1 MWRVTSNKNRN
12 EAMSS
17 GTTTVRYAAGLIAML
32 GCLPALA
39 QDATQETR
47 QEAIQNV
54 RGKPV
59 GQAPEAQDERPQ
71 IQAAA
76 EYGGVLTPKGRL
88 ILEPEFQYAH
98 ESINRMTFEGVS
110 VLSTLL
116 IGVFTAQDVDRD
128 NYTASLTGRLGFTD
142 RLELEMKV
150 PYVYRDEN
158 ERVNVPIEDSEDDVF
173 SIDRELSGDSLG
185 DIELAAHYQ
194 LNRGQN
200 GMPFFIGNLRYKTT
214 TGRGPFDIDRDSAG
228 NPLELSTGTGFHS
241 IEPSI
246 TMLLPSAPAVYFA
259 NLGYV
264 FHLED
269 SVDQRLTDDDGDN
282 IEVGDVDPGDAVR
295 LSFGMAYA
303 INPRTSFT
311 LGYKNDF
318 IGKTKTEYVNT
329 VTGSTTRVESQTLN
343 VGSLLLGWNY
353 ALSPD
358 VNVNLGLELGITE
371 DAPDTTLTLRM
382 PIGMNVF

>member
-1 MWRVTSNKNRN
+1 
-12 EAMSS
+12 MSS
-17 GTTTVRYAAGLIAML
+17 ATTTIRYAAGILTVL
-32 GCLPALA
+32 GCMPALA
-39 QDATQETR
+39 Q
-47 QEAIQNV
+47 EAGRNSQIQ
-54 RGKPV
+54 PV
-59 GQAPEAQDERPQ
+59 GQAPESQEERPQ
-71 IQAAA
+71 IQSIA

-88 ILEPEFQYAH
+88 ILEPEFQYSH

-158 ERVNVPIEDSEDDVF
+158 ERVNVPIENNQDDVF
-173 SIDRELSGDSLG
+173 SLDRELSGDSLG

-214 TGRGPFDIDRDSAG
+214 TGNGPFDIDRDSSG

-246 TMLLPSAPAVYFA
+246 TVLLPSAPAVYFA

-269 SVDQRLTDDDGDN
+269 SVDQRLSIDDEN
-282 IEVGDVDPGDAVR
+282 ILVGDVDPGDAVR

-329 VTGSTTRVESQTLN
+329 VNGSTTQVESQTLN

-353 ALSPD
+353 SLSQD
-358 VNVNLGLELGITE
+358 VNINLGLELGITE

>member
-1 MWRVTSNKNRN
+1 MTPYQRVLI
-12 EAMSS
+12 
-17 GTTTVRYAAGLIAML
+17 GVTTPLLFISASPL
-32 GCLPALA
+32 LA
-39 QDATQETR
+39 Q
-47 QEAIQNV
+47 EAVQ
-54 RGKPV
+54 PV
-59 GQAPEAQDERPQ
+59 GQQPPEREPQ
-71 IQAAA
+71 FNVQSIA
-76 EYGGVLTPKGRL
+76 EYGGVLTPRGRL
-88 ILEPEFQYAH
+88 ILEPEFQYSH

-128 NYTASLTGRLGFTD
+128 NYTASLTGRLGVTD

-158 ERVNVPIEDSEDDVF
+158 ERISVPIDRAEGDKFDIE
-173 SIDRELSGDSLG
+173 RELSGDSLG

-214 TGRGPFDIDRDSAG
+214 TGNGPFDIDRNSEG

-269 SVDQRLTDDDGDN
+269 SVNQSLSGLDANEDPLN
-282 IEVGDVDPGDAVR
+282 VVVGDVDPGDAVR
-295 LSFGMAYA
+295 LSFGMAYS

-318 IGKTKTEYVNT
+318 IGKTKTDYVN
-329 VTGSTTRVESQTLN
+329 VDTGTTTSVQSQTLN

-353 ALSPD
+353 SLNSD
-358 VNVNLGLELGITE
+358 VNINVGLELGITE
-371 DAPDTTLTLRM
+371 DAPDTTLTFRM

>member
-1 MWRVTSNKNRN
+1 
-12 EAMSS
+12 MSS
-17 GTTTVRYAAGLIAML
+17 RATSILYTAGML
-32 GCLPALA
+32 SVIGCTPVLA
-39 QDATQETR
+39 QQTAQDTQ
-47 QEAIQNV
+47 IQ
-54 RGKPV
+54 PV
-59 GQAPEAQDERPQ
+59 GQEPEEREVQPDV
-71 IQAAA
+71 QAMA

-88 ILEPEFQYAH
+88 VLEPEFQYSH
-98 ESINRMTFEGVS
+98 ESINRMTFEGVE

-142 RLELEMKV
+142 RLELEMKI
-150 PYVYRDEN
+150 PYVYRDESN
-158 ERVNVPIEDSEDDVF
+158 RVTVSEVDPDF
-173 SIDRELSGDSLG
+173 TLDRELSNDALG
-185 DIELAAHYQ
+185 DIEVAAHYQ
-194 LNRGQN
+194 FNRGLD
-200 GMPFFIGNLRYKTT
+200 GMPYFIGNLRYKST
-214 TGRGPFDIDRDSAG
+214 TGEGPFDIRRNSAG
-228 NPLELSTGTGFHS
+228 IPLELSTGTGFHS

-269 SVDQRLTDDDGDN
+269 NVNQQVTQDDEDLF
-282 IEVGDVDPGDAVR
+282 IRDVDPGDAVR
-295 LSFGMAYA
+295 LSFGMAYS

-318 IGKTKTEYVNT
+318 IGKTETEYVDNSDGT
-329 VTGSTTRVESQTLN
+329 TTRVSSSTLN
-343 VGSLLLGWNY
+343 VGALLLGWSYQLN
-353 ALSPD
+353 PD
-358 VNVNLGLELGITE
+358 VSVNLGLELGITE

>member
-1 MWRVTSNKNRN
+1 
-12 EAMSS
+12 MSS
-17 GTTTVRYAAGLIAML
+17 GTTTLRYAAGLITVL

-39 QDATQETR
+39 QEAAQDATEQTR

-59 GQAPEAQDERPQ
+59 GQAPESQDERPQ
-71 IQAAA
+71 VQAAA

-98 ESINRMTFEGVS
+98 ESINRVTFEGIS
-110 VLSTLL
+110 ILETLL

-128 NYTASLTGRLGFTD
+128 SYTASLTGRLGFTD

-150 PYVYRDEN
+150 PYVYRDESQN
-158 ERVNVPIEDSEDDVF
+158 VTVPLEDGGEDFNIERDI
-173 SIDRELSGDSLG
+173 SGNSLG

-214 TGRGPFDIDRDSAG
+214 TGEGPFDVKRNSDGIQQ
-228 NPLELSTGTGFHS
+228 ELSTGTGFHS
-241 IEPSI
+241 IEPSLTI
-246 TMLLPSAPAVYFA
+246 LFPSAPAVYFA
-259 NLGYV
+259 NLGYL
-264 FHLED
+264 FNLK
-269 SVDQRLTDDDGDN
+269 DDINESTGDFV
-282 IEVGDVDPGDAVR
+282 IGEVDPGDAIR
-295 LSFGMAYA
+295 FSFGMAYS
-303 INPRTSFT
+303 INPKTSFT

-318 IGKTKTEYVNT
+318 IGETSTEYSDPD
-329 VTGSTTRVESQTLN
+329 TGQSSTQKSNTLN

-353 ALSPD
+353 SINQD
-358 VNVNLGLELGITE
+358 VNVNLGLELGVTE

-382 PIGMNVF
+382 PFGMNVF

>member
-1 MWRVTSNKNRN
+1 
-12 EAMSS
+12 MSS
-17 GTTTVRYAAGLIAML
+17 GTTTIRYAAGLITVF

-39 QDATQETR
+39 QEAAQDATQGAR
-47 QEAIQNV
+47 QEAIQNL

-59 GQAPEAQDERPQ
+59 GQEPEPQDERPQ
-71 IQAAA
+71 IGAIA

-88 ILEPEFQYAH
+88 ILEPEFQYSH

-158 ERVNVPIEDSEDDVF
+158 ERVNVPIEESEDDVF

-214 TGRGPFDIDRDSAG
+214 TGNGPFDIDRDSSG

-269 SVDQRLTDDDGDN
+269 NVDQNLSGDDDGSPVN
-282 IEVGDVDPGDAVR
+282 VIVGDVDPGDAVR

-329 VTGSTTRVESQTLN
+329 DNGSTTQVESQTLN

-353 ALSPD
+353 SLNPD
-358 VNVNLGLELGITE
+358 VNINLGLELGITE

>member
-1 MWRVTSNKNRN
+1 MTPYLRV
-12 EAMSS
+12 
-17 GTTTVRYAAGLIAML
+17 LIGMTGVVSLASA
-32 GCLPALA
+32 PALLA
-39 QDATQETR
+39 
-47 QEAIQNV
+47 QEAIQ
-54 RGKPV
+54 PV
-59 GQAPEAQDERPQ
+59 GQEPPPSEPQ
-71 IQAAA
+71 PNVQSMAD
-76 EYGGVLTPKGRL
+76 YGGVLTPKGRL
-88 ILEPEFQYAH
+88 VLEPEFQYSH
-98 ESINRMTFEGVS
+98 ESINRMTFEGVE

-150 PYVYRDEN
+150 PYVYRDESN
-158 ERVNVPIEDSEDDVF
+158 RVTVSEVDPDF
-173 SIDRELSGDSLG
+173 TLDRELSNDALG

-194 LNRGQN
+194 FNRGLD
-200 GMPFFIGNLRYKTT
+200 GMPYFIGNLRYKST
-214 TGRGPFDIDRDSAG
+214 TGEGPFDIRRNSAG

-269 SVDQRLTDDDGDN
+269 SVDQRLTNDDEDLF
-282 IEVGDVDPGDAVR
+282 IGDVDPGDAVR
-295 LSFGMAYA
+295 LSFGMAYS

-318 IGKTKTEYVNT
+318 IGKTETEYVNNN
-329 VTGSTTRVESQTLN
+329 TGTITRVSSNTLN
-343 VGSLLLGWNY
+343 VGSLLLGWSYQMN
-353 ALSPD
+353 PD
-358 VNVNLGLELGITE
+358 VSINLGLELGITE

-382 PIGMNVF
+382 PIGMDIF

>member
-1 MWRVTSNKNRN
+1 MRSRSTYTFAVL
-12 EAMSS
+12 
-17 GTTTVRYAAGLIAML
+17 TVV
-32 GCLPALA
+32 GCTPALA
-39 QDATQETR
+39 QQTAVESP
-47 QEAIQNV
+47 IQ
-54 RGKPV
+54 PV
-59 GQAPEAQDERPQ
+59 GQAPEQQE
-71 IQAAA
+71 IQPDVQAIA

-88 ILEPEFQYAH
+88 VLEPEFQYSH
-98 ESINRMTFEGVS
+98 ESINRMTFEGVE

-150 PYVYRDEN
+150 PYVYRDESN
-158 ERVNVPIEDSEDDVF
+158 RVTVSEVDPDF
-173 SIDRELSGDSLG
+173 TLERELSNDALG

-194 LNRGQN
+194 INRGLD
-200 GMPFFIGNLRYKTT
+200 GMPYFIGNLRYKST
-214 TGRGPFDIDRDSAG
+214 TGEGPFDIRRNSAG
-228 NPLELSTGTGFHS
+228 SPLELSTGTGFHS

-269 SVDQRLTDDDGDN
+269 TVNQQVTQDDDDLFIG
-282 IEVGDVDPGDAVR
+282 EVDPGDAVR
-295 LSFGMAYA
+295 LSFGMAYS

-318 IGKTKTEYVNT
+318 IGKTDTEYVNNT
-329 VTGSTTRVESQTLN
+329 NGSITRVSSNTLN
-343 VGSLLLGWNY
+343 VGSLLLGWSYQLN
-353 ALSPD
+353 PD
-358 VNVNLGLELGITE
+358 VSVNLGLELGITD

-382 PIGMNVF
+382 PIGMDVF